1 MGVARRFVVVYLG
14 EGKDYGIFLQRDEDA
29 VLTPYDITLKRM
41 ESALKVRDMLNEAVD
56 KG

>member
-1 MGVARRFVVVYLG
+1 VVVYLG